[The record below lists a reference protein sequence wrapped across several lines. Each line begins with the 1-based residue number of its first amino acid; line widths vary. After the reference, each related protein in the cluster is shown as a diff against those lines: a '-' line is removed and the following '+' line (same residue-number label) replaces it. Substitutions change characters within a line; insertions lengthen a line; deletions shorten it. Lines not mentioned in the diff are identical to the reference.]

1 MRKREIED
9 ILVLENVSKVYKE
22 GKTENKVLDDINL
35 NIKEGEIVVILGPSG
50 SGKSTLLN
58 IISGLDKVTSGNIY
72 CMGENLS
79 KYSDKRLTKFR
90 KKYIGFIFQEYNLLR
105 NLNVRENVKVGSTLC
120 KKKINIDS
128 IINVVGLRKH
138 VNKQVHELSG
148 GEQQR
153 VSIARAI
160 AKNSKILFADE
171 PTGALDEKTGKKI
184 LNTLIEINEKFKT
197 TMVIITHNEGIA
209 DIGDRVIRIT
219 NGKITENKRNIER
232 TKPDDISWG

>member
-1 MRKREIED
+1 MRKREVED

-22 GKTENKVLDDINL
+22 GKEENRVLDDINL
-35 NIKEGEIVVILGPSG
+35 KIKEGEIVVILGPSG

-58 IISGLDKVTSGNIY
+58 IISGLDKITSGEIY
-72 CMGENLS
+72 CMGENIS
-79 KYSDKRLTKFR
+79 KYSDSKLTKFR
-90 KKYIGFIFQEYNLLR
+90 NKYIGFIFQEYNLLK
-105 NLNVRENVKVGSTLC
+105 NLNVRENVKVGSKLS

-138 VNKQVHELSG
+138 INKQVHELSG

-171 PTGALDEKTGKKI
+171 PTGALDEVTGKKV
-184 LNTLIEINEKFKT
+184 LKTLIEINEKFKT

-219 NGKITENKRNIER
+219 NGKISEDKVNENRMNPEE
-232 TKPDDISWG
+232 ISWG